1 MWEIGWFNRGRRSD
15 RISGRYGVNP
25 GRPSEYFAVF
35 SPHPVGNPFQM
46 LRADKTERATS
57 KTATH
62 QASAV
67 DFGAGNHDLHER
79 IQFGATDLV
88 VVSQAHVRRGDEF
101 AKASDITTSERGVR
115 IVDPLVL
122 GDDVPAATIQP
133 IIEQLL
139 LVFELC
145 EFEIAQCTKF
155 RNLAG

>member
-1 MWEIGWFNRGRRSD
+1 
-15 RISGRYGVNP
+15 
-25 GRPSEYFAVF
+25 
-35 SPHPVGNPFQM
+35 M
-46 LRADKTERATS
+46 LSVDKAERATS
-57 KTATH
+57 KSATH
-62 QASAV
+62 QTSAV
-67 DFGAGNHDLHER
+67 DFGAGDHDLHER

-88 VVSQAHVRRGDEF
+88 VVSQTHVRCGDEF

-145 EFEIAQCTKF
+145 EFEIAQGAKLRDF
-155 RNLAG
+155 AG